1 MGFVEFRNKMG
12 RKKIPKSSNEVFHK
26 IFQLLQRLRILLKD
40 QDERFVENKVSRMK
54 KWLRDFW
61 KLTDDLEVEG
71 VW

>member
-1 MGFVEFRNKMG
+1 
-12 RKKIPKSSNEVFHK
+12 
-26 IFQLLQRLRILLKD
+26 LRILLKD